1 MAELDRLLAAN
12 AGFAASADKVHD
24 TRPRLGLAVVT
35 CMDTRIDPLAV
46 LGLDLGDAHVLR
58 NAGARVTDDVLRSLA
73 LSVHVLGV
81 RTVAVI
87 EHTDCGLA
95 ATTDEELRERTG
107 APLEFLALDDH
118 AAALGHDVERL
129 AGAPFL
135 APVGEFAGWLLDT
148 STGTLEQVVRLSR

>member
-135 APVGEFAGWLLDT
+135 ALVGEFAGWLLDT